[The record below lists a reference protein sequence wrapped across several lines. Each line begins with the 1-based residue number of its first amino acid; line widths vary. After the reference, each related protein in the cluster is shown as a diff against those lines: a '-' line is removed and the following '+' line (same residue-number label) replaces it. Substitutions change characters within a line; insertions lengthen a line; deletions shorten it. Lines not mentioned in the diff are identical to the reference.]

1 MPAERSFDPRILLVG
16 VVGGFVGGFFGVGG
30 GIVLVPLI
38 LWVLKTQRHIAHATS
53 LAAIIVIAIAGM
65 AGFAVEGEV
74 NWVVGSGL
82 AIGGVL
88 GAAYGANLMDRL
100 SPATLRT
107 VFAVVLIVSG
117 LRMVI
122 G

>member
-1 MPAERSFDPRILLVG
+1 M
-16 VVGGFVGGFFGVGG
+16 GG

-38 LWVLKTQRHIAHATS
+38 LWVLKFERHVAHATS
-53 LAAIIVIAIAGM
+53 LAAITVIALAGM
-65 AGFAVEGEV
+65 AGFALEGEV
-74 NWVVGSGL
+74 NWVVGAGL
-82 AIGGVL
+82 AIGGVS
-88 GAAYGANLMDRL
+88 GAAYGASLMDRL

-117 LRMVI
+117 FRMVI